1 MSECDHTEEML
12 TETCQLV
19 ERRQRTKGRC
29 PASRDRR
36 EQEGNDD
43 RRASDEHADPRPAA
57 TQQQN
62 AQNGRCQRGDEGG
75 PPNDSGAGLA
85 VHALRS
91 ATEDETGKR
100 HQECRERQIG
110 NDRDGA
116 KNLHETPFA
125 CIYRP
130 ALTWAGHTFDGQ
142 GQAALARALLTVTRC
157 QNLHQRCQVSAQ
169 ARDTM
174 RNQVGHAVGV
184 VRTGSDAVRQVD

>member
-1 MSECDHTEEML
+1 MTGAQAMSTPIPGRP
-12 TETCQLV
+12 
-19 ERRQRTKGRC
+19 RRNSKMPRMGAANVAMKAAHQTIAA
-29 PASRDRR
+29 PASPCMP
-36 EQEGNDD
+36 
-43 RRASDEHADPRPAA
+43 S
-57 TQQQN
+57 
-62 AQNGRCQRGDEGG
+62 G
-75 PPNDSGAGLA
+75 PPPKMKPE
-85 VHALRS
+85 S
-91 ATEDETGKR
+91 ATR
-100 HQECRERQIG
+100 ECRERQIG